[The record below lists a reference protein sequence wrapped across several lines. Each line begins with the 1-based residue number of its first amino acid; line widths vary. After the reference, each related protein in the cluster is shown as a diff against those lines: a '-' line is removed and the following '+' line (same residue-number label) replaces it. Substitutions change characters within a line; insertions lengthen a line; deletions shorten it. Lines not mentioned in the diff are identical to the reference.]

1 MNKILT
7 YGFVLLGLAAI
18 FWACGSGDVAV
29 FSQDDLLMEYAVE
42 DDVDGS
48 VLGGMVNQAVSAYCS
63 ADLNPEACMAA
74 ASPNDD
80 RPVESSSSI
89 PSSSSKPQSS
99 SSSCSSVGNN
109 PFYMSSSSS
118 RPAITPIR
126 SSSSSRPAITPIPAS
141 SSSAKVARSSSSV
154 LKVKSSSSAAVNPNL
169 AKLPEDV
176 PWGTCKANSGK
187 PGSRGVPLKWQF
199 SMNSSLFGGNVRA
212 MMNSSF
218 AWEFD
223 DAEPSTYAGT
233 GSSGLTSAA
242 VTYDASGKFAARTT
256 MTYNGQSQKVE
267 CDSVEV
273 LGYPISGCE
282 CVPDKEEVDVAK
294 ESVASGATLVKWT
307 VSKCT
312 SEDKTFSYEWE
323 EGMTGDGASATKTLD
338 EKIIYA
344 PEVTVR
350 NSDNGVLTVSC
361 DPVKTIDSD
370 HPEFEFKA
378 QNTKIAMP
386 AGESTVYFNMQP
398 SWHNNDGGN
407 CTFSCQVPTGGLLTV
422 TINNKTMTDYYV
434 PIGIPISSTTGMTPM
449 KVTLS
454 VAAECML
461 GW

>member
-7 YGFVLLGLAAI
+7 YGFVLVGLAAL
-18 FWACGSGDVAV
+18 FWACGAGDVAV
-29 FSQDDLLMEYAVE
+29 YSQEDEYMEITL
-42 DDVDGS
+42 DVDEDGS
-48 VLGGMVNQAVSAYCS
+48 ALRGLVDQAVSAYCS
-63 ADLNPEACMAA
+63 GDLNPDACLAA
-74 ASPNDD
+74 TRPDPNYV
-80 RPVESSSSI
+80 PESSA
-89 PSSSSKPQSS
+89 PVSS
-99 SSSCSSVGNN
+99 SSSARSKGSSSSAGSSFN
-109 PFYMSSSSS
+109 PFASSSSS
-118 RPAITPIR
+118 RPAITPLRSSSSNRPTITPITLSSSSVKKSR
-126 SSSSSRPAITPIPAS
+126 SSSSSL
-141 SSSAKVARSSSSV
+141 
-154 LKVKSSSSAAVNPNL
+154 LKKSSSSTGVNPNL
-169 AKLPEDV
+169 ASLPEDV
-176 PWGTCKANSGK
+176 PWGTCKANAGK

-199 SMNSSLFGGNVRA
+199 SMNSDLFSGNVRA
-212 MMNSSF
+212 MLNSSF
-218 AWEFD
+218 KWEFD
-223 DAEPSTYAGT
+223 DAEPTSYSGT
-233 GSSGLTSAA
+233 GASGLTSTE
-242 VTYDASGKFAARTT
+242 VTYSESGTFAARTT

-273 LGYPISGCE
+273 MGYPISGCT

-294 ESVASGATLVKWT
+294 ESVASGATVVKWT

-323 EGMTGDGASATKTLD
+323 EGMTGDGASATMTLN
-338 EKIIYA
+338 EKIVYA
-344 PEVTVR
+344 PNVTVR
-350 NSDNGVLTVSC
+350 NSDNGVLKVSC

-398 SWHNNDGGN
+398 GWHNNDGGN

-422 TINNKTMTDYYV
+422 TINNQTKTDYYV
-434 PIGIPISSTTGMTPM
+434 PMGIPISSTTGMTPM